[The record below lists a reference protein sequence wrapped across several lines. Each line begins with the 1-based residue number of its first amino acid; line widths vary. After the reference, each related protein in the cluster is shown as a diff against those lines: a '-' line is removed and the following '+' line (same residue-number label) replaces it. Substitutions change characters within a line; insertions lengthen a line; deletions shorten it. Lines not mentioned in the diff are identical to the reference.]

1 MITDPAMSFRSH
13 HSVAPPRGRRQGLLA
28 RAVSW
33 LVVAALLGMMV
44 MPMAGAF
51 AGPAAGV
58 TLVTICSDH
67 GIEQIALDAEGK
79 TVPLQKAH
87 QHQRACPFCLSHSGG
102 ATLPAGVATLAPPL
116 LFGQERAGPARPGIV
131 PEPVFL
137 SGRQTRAPPV

>member
-1 MITDPAMSFRSH
+1 MITDPAMSFR
-13 HSVAPPRGRRQGLLA
+13 PPRSVSAPHGRRQGLLA

-33 LVVAALLGMMV
+33 LVVTALLGMMV
-44 MPMAGAF
+44 MPIAGAF

-102 ATLPAGVATLAPPL
+102 MTLPAGVALSAPPL
-116 LFGQERAGPARPGIV
+116 VFGQEGAVPARPGII
-131 PEPVFL
+131 PEPIFL